1 MKRRLFL
8 VITLLLPFV
17 LLGCTDGS
25 WKDYKTP
32 ERFLKKAVSS
42 SHRFSI
48 STGDLKPREAYH
60 KDYNFEV
67 KDALSNA
74 GGFRKTDLSSSRA
87 DRHFNYVCRYSDG
100 LVGLSPA
107 LYCTMSVYDDGFINI
122 HFETLKEDKDAY
134 FEMDAE
140 RAYAINDLVI
150 EKIQREEQILADD
163 KKQAYLDGAVD
174 NFLIAME
181 KKTSIK
187 TRVYEPTPDNY
198 GRYIYDFRD
207 NGTILDLLKGLEYT
221 RTDKSSPYLSR
232 EALIY
237 NCYDENDKEPSWAYY
252 LYDSGDYVGVYYHYE
267 NTFGEIRSVELSYET
282 DATKG
287 KEVLVKALELAKQ

>member
-8 VITLLLPFV
+8 VITILLPFA
-17 LLGCTDGS
+17 LIGCTDGS
-25 WKDYKTP
+25 WKDYNTP
-32 ERFLKKAVSS
+32 DRFLKKAATSA
-42 SHRFSI
+42 HRFTI
-48 STGDLKPREAYH
+48 SLGEDEPKHSSH
-60 KDYNFEV
+60 KDYNLEIR
-67 KDALSNA
+67 DALASS
-74 GGFRKTDLSSSRA
+74 GGFKKTGRTSSLCRY
-87 DRHFNYVCRYSDG
+87 FNYTCRYSDAF
-100 LVGLSPA
+100 VGLAPA

-122 HFETLKEDKDAY
+122 HFDTLKEDKDAY

-163 KKQAYLDGAVD
+163 KKQAYLDGSVE

-187 TRVYEPTPDNY
+187 TTVYEPTPDNT

-207 NGTILDLLKGLEYT
+207 DGTILDLLKSLEYT
-221 RTDKSSPYLSR
+221 RTDKSSPYLSQ

-237 NCYDENDKEPSWAYY
+237 NCYDKEDKDLSWTYY
-252 LYDSGDYVGVYYHYE
+252 LYDSGDYVDVYYHYE
-267 NTFGEIRSVELSYET
+267 NSFGEIRSVELSYET

-287 KEVLVKALELAKQ
+287 KEVLAKALELAKQ

>member
-8 VITLLLPFV
+8 VITILLPFA

-25 WKDYKTP
+25 WKDYNTP

-42 SHRFSI
+42 AHRFAI
-48 STGDLKPREAYH
+48 SLGDQKPREAYH

-74 GGFRKTDLSSSRA
+74 GGFKKTGVTESVSN
-87 DRHFNYVCRYSDG
+87 RHFNYVCRYSDG

-134 FEMDAE
+134 FEMDAAK
-140 RAYAINDLVI
+140 AYAINDLVS
-150 EKIQREEQILADD
+150 EKIPREQQILVDD
-163 KKQAYLDGAVD
+163 KKQAYLDGSVE

-187 TRVYEPTPDNY
+187 TTVYEPTPDNT

-207 NGTILDLLKGLEYT
+207 DGTILDLLKSLEYT
-221 RTDKSSPYLSR
+221 RTDKSSPYLSQ

-237 NCYDENDKEPSWAYY
+237 NCYDKEDKDLSWAYY
-252 LYDSGDYVGVYYHYE
+252 LYDSGDYVDVYYHYE
-267 NTFGEIRSVELSYET
+267 NSFGEIQSIELSYTT